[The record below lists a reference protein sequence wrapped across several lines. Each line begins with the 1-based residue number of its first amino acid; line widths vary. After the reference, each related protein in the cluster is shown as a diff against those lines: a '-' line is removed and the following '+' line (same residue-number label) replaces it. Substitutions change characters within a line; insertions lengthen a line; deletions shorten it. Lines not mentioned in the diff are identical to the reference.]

1 VSKWGKILLGGTCLA
16 GGAALFLW
24 NGAEILTS
32 LTQTGRG
39 LPLGNFFG
47 FVAGL
52 SGLGAAADLLGKPR
66 AAAAPVKDDIAKSI
80 WATRR
85 HVDDD
90 DIGETGKPAH
100 GDDGPYLGVF
110 AGDGGP
116 VPLRYKGPKHILC
129 FGPPGASKSMGL
141 VVPNLAHLRRSMI
154 VIDPKAQL
162 TAIAARVRATM
173 GRSIVKNPLN
183 MFADE
188 LPHLK
193 DSGWNPLLQTDVKSD
208 DFAGDM
214 RSIADAIVSKS
225 AGGGSSKF
233 FDISAENVLTLF
245 LMWERLKDKPD
256 LNHIRVELTRPT
268 VIDEKTKQPVS
279 GLLHTLK
286 LMSESD
292 VLPIR
297 IGGGRLYSRLSD
309 ANTPANSINDVIET
323 LLKDMVFLDDPRMAF
338 SLSRG
343 EAIDFSALHRE
354 IVSIFLVLPV
364 HELTAQ
370 AKWLRMFVNCALR
383 GLYKSPPTSGVTLP
397 PVLMILD
404 EFANLGRLDE
414 ILKALGASRDYSIQ
428 LMMILQSLSQLKAHY
443 EKEWELF
450 FTGSG
455 SITTFATRDLCT
467 AEYLSKYYGNRLE
480 MVQTETNNGGS
491 LTPQAIPLI
500 RPEDLMRIERGQTVN
515 LIEPCKFPVLADVPV
530 YPLTPW
536 AAGLDPNPYYR
547 G

>member
-1 VSKWGKILLGGTCLA
+1 MGGTCLA
-16 GGAALFLW
+16 GGAALFIW
-24 NGAEILTS
+24 NGWEILFS

-52 SGLGAAADLLGKPR
+52 GGLGASLDLLGKPR
-66 AAAAPVKDDIAKSI
+66 APAAPVKDDIAKSV
-80 WATRR
+80 WASRA
-85 HVDDD
+85 HVDQDG
-90 DIGETGKPAH
+90 IGENAKAAH
-100 GDDGPYLGVF
+100 GDGGPYLGVF
-110 AGDGGP
+110 AGEGKP
-116 VPLRYKGPKHILC
+116 VRLRYEGPKHWVI
-129 FGPPGASKSMGL
+129 FGSPGSAKSMGL
-141 VVPNLAHLRRSMI
+141 CVTQAHLRRSMI
-154 VIDPKAQL
+154 VIDPKGQL
-162 TAIAARVRATM
+162 AAITARARARM
-173 GRSIVKNPLN
+173 GRVITLNPFGL
-183 MFADE
+183 FADE

-193 DSGWNPLLQTDVKSD
+193 DSGWNCLLQTNVNSD

-214 RSIADAIVSKS
+214 RSIADAIGSKS
-225 AGGGSSKF
+225 AGGGNSKF
-233 FDISAENVLTLF
+233 FEITAENVLTLF
-245 LMWERLKDKPD
+245 LMWERLKAKPD
-256 LNHIRVELTRPT
+256 LNNIRLELTRPT
-268 VIDEKTKQPVS
+268 VMDEKTKQPVS

-309 ANTPANSINDVIET
+309 TNSTSTSVNDVIET
-323 LLKDMVFLDDPRMAF
+323 LLKDMVFLDDPRMGY
-338 SLSRG
+338 SLSQG
-343 EAIDFSALHRE
+343 KAIDFGALHRE
-354 IVSIFLVLPV
+354 IVTIFLVLPV
-364 HELTAQ
+364 HELQTQ
-370 AKWLRMFVNCALR
+370 AKWLRMFVNLALR
-383 GLYKSPPTSGVTLP
+383 GLYKKPPTSGTPLP

-404 EFANLGRLDE
+404 EFASLGRLDE
-414 ILKALGASRDYSIQ
+414 IMKALGTARDYSIQ
-428 LMMILQSLSQLKAHY
+428 LMMILQSLSQLKAHF
-443 EKEWELF
+443 EKDYELF

>member
-1 VSKWGKILLGGTCLA
+1 MGGTCLA
-16 GGAALFLW
+16 GGAALFIW
-24 NGAEILTS
+24 NGWEILFS

-52 SGLGAAADLLGKPR
+52 GGLGASLDLLGKPR
-66 AAAAPVKDDIAKSI
+66 APAAPVKDDIAKSV
-80 WATRR
+80 WASRA
-85 HVDDD
+85 HVDQDG
-90 DIGETGKPAH
+90 IGENAKAAH
-100 GDDGPYLGVF
+100 GDGGPYLGVF
-110 AGDGGP
+110 AGGGGP
-116 VPLRYKGPKHILC
+116 VPLRYEGPKHLC
-129 FGPPGASKSMGL
+129 VFGAPGASKSMS
-141 VVPNLAHLRRSMI
+141 VVTPNISHLRRSMI

-162 TAIAARVRATM
+162 AAITARKRATM
-173 GRSIVKNPLN
+173 GKNIVLNPLN

-193 DSGWNPLLQTDVKSD
+193 DSGWNALLQTDVNSD

-245 LMWERLKDKPD
+245 LMWERLKAKPD
-256 LNHIRVELTRPT
+256 LNNIRLELTRPT
-268 VIDEKTKQPVS
+268 VIDKKTKQPVS

-297 IGGGRLYSRLSD
+297 IGGGRLYTRLSD
-309 ANTPANSINDVIET
+309 PNTPANSINDVIET

-343 EAIDFSALHRE
+343 EAIDFGALHRE

-364 HELTAQ
+364 HQLTTQ
-370 AKWLRMFVNCALR
+370 AKWLRMFVNLALR
-383 GLYKSPPTSGVTLP
+383 GLYASPPTSGATLP
-397 PVLMILD
+397 PILMILD
-404 EFANLGRLDE
+404 EFANLGRLEE
-414 ILKALGASRDYSIQ
+414 IIKALGASRDYSIQ

-455 SITTFATRDLCT
+455 SITSFATRDLCT

-480 MVQTETNNGGS
+480 MVQTETTNGGS

-500 RPEDLMRIERGQTVN
+500 RPED
-515 LIEPCKFPVLADVPV
+515 FDAD
-530 YPLTPW
+530 
-536 AAGLDPNPYYR
+536 
-547 G
+547 

>member
-1 VSKWGKILLGGTCLA
+1 MPIFVRFLLGVACLA
-16 GGAALFLW
+16 AGCAITLFGAWGLYVVAVAKVGHGLPYTFGCIVGVMMIGGAFDLF
-24 NGAEILTS
+24 
-32 LTQTGRG
+32 RG
-39 LPLGNFFG
+39 
-47 FVAGL
+47 
-52 SGLGAAADLLGKPR
+52 PR
-66 AAAAPVKDDIAKSI
+66 APDVAAKDDIAKSI
-80 WATRR
+80 MATRA
-85 HVDDD
+85 HVDQDG
-90 DIGETGKPAH
+90 IGENSKAVH
-100 GDDGPYLGVF
+100 GDGGPYLGVF
-110 AGDGGP
+110 AGQGKP
-116 VPLRYKGPKHILC
+116 VPLRYEGPRHLLV

-154 VIDPKAQL
+154 AIDPKGQNC
-162 TAIAARVRATM
+162 AITYRLRASM
-173 GRSIVKNPLN
+173 GRVIVWNPFN
-183 MFADE
+183 MFADDM
-188 LPHLK
+188 PHLK
-193 DSGWNPLLQTDVKSD
+193 DCGWNPLLQTDVNSD

-245 LMWERLKDKPD
+245 LMWERLKAKPD
-256 LNHIRVELTRPT
+256 LNNIRLELTRPT
-268 VIDEKTKQPVS
+268 KINDKTKEPVS

-309 ANTPANSINDVIET
+309 TNSTSNSMNDVIET

-343 EAIDFSALHRE
+343 EAIDFGALHRE
-354 IVSIFLVLPV
+354 ITTIWLILPV
-364 HELTAQ
+364 HELTTQ
-370 AKWLRMFVNCALR
+370 AKPLRMFVNLALR
-383 GLYKSPPTSGVTLP
+383 GLYKKPPTSGVTLP
-397 PVLMILD
+397 PVLFMLD
-404 EFANLGRLDE
+404 EFANLGRLEE
-414 ILKALGASRDYSIQ
+414 IIKALGASRDYSIQ